1 MVVRFGVIF
10 ITDDETK
17 ELRSILERKSDLG
30 FIWFVESSVYV
41 HKTPKVFEEESVF
54 VAELGFKTN
63 QITAFM
69 VFTSESD
76 TIFNLKNY
84 LLVLAKNFNG
94 GDTELVKKFNSRDD
108 IWYCENA
115 ICDKNGTYNIELVN
129 NTNDFRGVFG
139 EVLSTVK
146 DTSNGD
152 LLQLLTNLK
161 NKEIEIDFHKKINYG
176 LPFGIIFIAGNS
188 DNPIDIDNKT
198 EKLKSCFYNDK
209 NNIFIDYP
217 ILIEDYL
224 ILDNLKSCFV
234 LQNKPNVTL
243 FDNDENY
250 RPFNLK
256 QYLLGLKEKLGFEL
270 TGIFYCENANTHKI
284 ELIGNDSD
292 FREVLLEFSEN
303 IPKAPNEIPQF
314 LTNFKNSKSPNEKI
328 SFSPPKNYPSKNYPS
343 NFLYKVRNTFDRYL
357 WHGYSKIPQEK
368 RIAKIKEQVEE
379 EIKLDPSFRNH
390 RASSEQNRKI
400 NEIAEG
406 LKSGKIIGKKII
418 SNAFDLNASYCF
430 ITPDGLK
437 NLKERLFIDIINA
450 INQKKRVALDHA
462 QIDDIQY
469 NVLDSAFYFIFDVGN
484 SSQLAIKVPRKSLEN
499 DELPNTKK
507 NIFNGLIRTICGC
520 IDDDENSFLLEN
532 DKTINNLKLQ
542 DLLGKLKTQA
552 FPLSDIITNTINKK
566 EEVAALDYAL
576 INDIKY
582 NLLDNTF
589 HFIFDIGNPLL
600 KESSQLVIEV
610 PREALDLENV
620 DRLVEYMLS
629 PYNNHSQGSLVYHI
643 SEGSYII
650 DLHLIDD

>member
-10 ITDDETK
+10 ITDGFITDDKTK
-17 ELRSILERKSDLG
+17 ELRSILERKKECN
-30 FIWFVESSVYV
+30 FIWFNESSAII
-41 HKTPKVFEEESVF
+41 HNTPKVFEGESF
-54 VAELGFKTN
+54 FDNGFSK
-63 QITAFM
+63 ITAFV
-69 VFTSESD
+69 VFTNESD
-76 TIFNLKNY
+76 IIFNLKNY
-84 LLVLAKNFNG
+84 LLVLAKNFN
-94 GDTELVKKFNSRDD
+94 SRD

-115 ICDKNGTYNIELVN
+115 ICDKKGTYNIELVSN
-129 NTNDFRGVFG
+129 ANDFRGLFG
-139 EVLSTVK
+139 EVLGTVK
-146 DTSNGD
+146 DTFNSD

-161 NKEIEIDFHKKINYG
+161 NKEIEFNFHKKINYG

-188 DNPIDIDNKT
+188 DNPIDIDDKT
-198 EKLKSCFYNDK
+198 KKLESCFRDDESNW
-209 NNIFIDYP
+209 FIDYP
-217 ILIEDYL
+217 ITIEDYL

-234 LQNKPNVTL
+234 FQYKPNVTL
-243 FDNDENY
+243 FDNDDND

-284 ELIGNDSD
+284 ELIGNNSD

-314 LTNFKNSKSPNEKI
+314 LTNFKNSKIPNEKF
-328 SFSPPKNYPSKNYPS
+328 SFSATKKYPSISS
-343 NFLYKVRNTFDRYL
+343 NTLFDKIKREVRDTFDRYF

-368 RIAKIKEQVEE
+368 RIAKIKEQVKE
-379 EIKLDPSFRNH
+379 EIKINPSFRNY
-390 RASSEQNRKI
+390 RVDSEQNRKI

-418 SNAFDLNASYCF
+418 SNAFDLNVSYCF
-430 ITPDGLK
+430 ITPDSLK

-450 INQKKRVALDHA
+450 INQKKRVALNHA

-469 NVLDSAFYFIFDVGN
+469 NVLDNAFYFIFDVGN
-484 SSQLAIKVPRKSLEN
+484 PSQLAIKVPRKYLEN
-499 DELPNTKK
+499 DELPNIKK
-507 NIFNGLIRTICGC
+507 NIFNRLIRTIYGC
-520 IDDDENSFLLEN
+520 IDDENLFLLEN
-532 DKTINNLKLQ
+532 DKTINDLNLQ
-542 DLLGKLKTQA
+542 DLLEKLKTQA
-552 FPLSDIITNTINKK
+552 FPLSDIITNAINQK
-566 EEVAALDYAL
+566 EGVALDYAL

-600 KESSQLVIEV
+600 KESSQLIIEV
-610 PREALDLENV
+610 PREALDLKNV
-620 DRLVEYMLS
+620 DELVKSILLL
-629 PYNNHSQGSLVYHI
+629 NNNLKCYI